1 MITLSL
7 SYDPQTKIERFTHGF
22 APVMRLSSNPS
33 VCNYESHLDAL
44 ERAVAGDLDCFES
57 DDDDASFRAEQVR
70 ELAEMR
76 SMTPAQ
82 WRDMEAAKSY
92 RQQWH
97 RYHASKLNPALCYTF
112 PVCLHLQSVP
122 SRS

>member
-7 SYDPQTKIERFTHGF
+7 SYDPQTKMERFTHGY
-22 APVMRLSSNPS
+22 APVMRLSGNPS
-33 VCNYESHLDAL
+33 VANYESHLEAL
-44 ERAVAGDLDCFES
+44 ERAVAGDLDCFGS
-57 DDDDASFRAEQVR
+57 DVDDASFQSEQVR

-76 SMTPAQ
+76 TMSPAQ
-82 WRDMEAAKSY
+82 WRAMEAAKSY

-97 RYHASKLNPALCYTF
+97 RYHAAKLNPALRYTF
-112 PVCLHLQSVP
+112 PVYLHLQSVP

>member
-7 SYDPQTKIERFTHGF
+7 SYDPQTKMERFTHGV
-22 APVMRLSSNPS
+22 APVMRLCGKLPVRDYKTHMESLEFS
-33 VCNYESHLDAL
+33 VI
-44 ERAVAGDLDCFES
+44 GGLDCFAPS
-57 DDDDASFRAEQVR
+57 DADAKGRAADAR

-82 WRDMEAAKSY
+82 WRSMEAAKSY

-97 RYHASKLNPALCYTF
+97 RYHAAKLNPALRYTF